1 MRTPRTIWL
10 RIRSL
15 WQRREVKR
23 EIDEE
28 LRFHVE
34 QRTAEN
40 LAAGMPPEEAARE
53 ARKRFGNVQSIR
65 EECRDVRG
73 ASFGEAMW
81 QDLRF
86 AARSLRK
93 NPGFAA
99 AAVLTLALGIG
110 ATTAIFSL
118 VNGLLLRPLPFPG
131 QHSLLLVSESTRWN
145 SSSSVAY
152 PNFLDWRARQR
163 SFSSLGVFRPQ
174 DFNVTSGEAPERING
189 AMVSHDL
196 FTTLAVQ
203 PARGRLFTPVE
214 DVPGAG
220 RTALVRES
228 LWRRRFAGSDI
239 AQGGQ
244 LSLNGVPYTIIG
256 ILPDSTVIPD
266 NSTEVWVPV
275 GLWASDYQNRRQHPG
290 LRVIGRLKPG
300 VDIASARAEFAAIAL
315 QLGNEY
321 PDSNR
326 GAGVHLLPMTDYLF
340 KEIRPA
346 MGVLSA
352 AVACVLMIA
361 CANVASLLLVRAT
374 TRRREF
380 AVRVALGAARARLLR
395 LLLTESMLLG
405 LGGAAGGFLASFW
418 FVAAIK
424 SLLPAA
430 TPRLAQV
437 GVDATVLA
445 FTAGVGAVTGIIFGF
460 LPAWRASRPDIAGE
474 LALASRSGSPGRQR
488 ARALLIVGEFALTVV
503 LLISSGLMMR
513 TLHQLYRADLGYA
526 TERVMTFSYELPD
539 YAFSDYQARI
549 KAEQQI
555 MPRLAALPGVVSV
568 GYSTALPLTTR
579 ANFNGFTIDGTP
591 VIGASELPMADTANV
606 SPGYFTA
613 LGIPLVRGRGFS
625 EADRPNAPRVAIVD
639 TVFAAHHFAGQDPI
653 GRRLKIGDAAS
664 DLPWMEIVGV
674 VQHIEKYGVDRESGP
689 QLYRPAMQGPGG
701 FAFTFALRTTVEPA
715 SLIASVRQVY
725 LEVSPTVPVFDFQT
739 MNERFAASIW
749 SRRLTAM
756 LLEAFGFLAATLAM
770 VGLYGVISYAVAQR
784 TREMGIR
791 LALGASP
798 RDLFGQVLRQGLFLA
813 GAGIVIGLASS
824 LAVTRLMRSL
834 LYETSPLDPVSFILV
849 AALSLAIGLLACWL
863 PARRATKVDPMTA
876 LRCE

>member
-1 MRTPRTIWL
+1 M
-10 RIRSL
+10 
-15 WQRREVKR
+15 
-23 EIDEE
+23 
-28 LRFHVE
+28 
-34 QRTAEN
+34 A
-40 LAAGMPPEEAARE
+40 PEEAARE
-53 ARKRFGNVQSIR
+53 ARKRFVNVQSIR
-65 EECRDVRG
+65 EECREVRG
-73 ASFGEAMW
+73 ARFGEVTW

-86 AARSLRK
+86 AVRSLRK
-93 NPGFAA
+93 SPGFAA
-99 AAVLTLALGIG
+99 AAVLTLALGTG

-118 VNGLLLRPLPFPG
+118 VQGLLLHPLPFPD
-131 QHSLLLVSESTRWN
+131 QDSLLLLSESTRWN
-145 SSSSVAY
+145 PSSSVAY
-152 PNFLDWRARQR
+152 PNFIDWRARQH

-174 DFNVTSGEAPERING
+174 DFNVTSGEAPERVNG

-203 PARGRLFTPVE
+203 PARGRLFTPAE
-214 DVPGAG
+214 DAPGAG

-228 LWRRRFAGSDI
+228 LWRRRFAGSDT
-239 AQGGQ
+239 ALGGQ

-256 ILPDSTVIPD
+256 ILPDSTVIPY

-275 GLWASDYQNRRQHPG
+275 GLWAKDYQNRRQHPG

-300 VDIASARAEFAAIAL
+300 VDIESTRADFDTIAL

-326 GAGVHLLPMTDYLF
+326 GAGVKLQRVTDDLF

-361 CANVASLLLVRAT
+361 CANVASLLLVRIT

-380 AVRVALGAARARLLR
+380 AVRVALGATRARLLR
-395 LLLTESMLLG
+395 LLLTESVLLG

-424 SLLPAA
+424 SLLPAS

-445 FTAGVGAVTGIIFGF
+445 FTVGVGIVTGIVFGF
-460 LPAWRASRPDIAGE
+460 LPAWRASRSDIAGE
-474 LALASRSGSPGRQR
+474 LAQSSRGVSLGRQR
-488 ARALLIVGEFALTVV
+488 ARALLIVGEFTLTVV
-503 LLISSGLMMR
+503 LLVSSGLMMR
-513 TLHQLYRADLGYA
+513 TLHRLYQADLGYA

-539 YAFSDYQARI
+539 YAFSDNEARM

-555 MPRLAALPGVVSV
+555 MPRLAALPGIVSV

-579 ANFNGFTIDGTP
+579 ANFNGFTVEGTTG
-591 VIGASELPMADTANV
+591 IGPSELPMADTANV

-613 LGIPLVRGRGFS
+613 MGISLVRGRCFS
-625 EADRPNAPRVAIVD
+625 EADQPNTLRVAIID
-639 TVFAAHHFAGQDPI
+639 AVFAERHFSGQNPI

-664 DLPWMEIVGV
+664 DLPWMEIVGI

-701 FAFTFALRTTVEPA
+701 FAFTFALCTSVEPI
-715 SLIASVRQVY
+715 SLAAGVRQVFR
-725 LEVSPTVPVFDFQT
+725 EVSPTVPVFDFQT
-739 MNERFAASIW
+739 MNDRFAASIW

-756 LLEAFGFLAATLAM
+756 LLGVFGFLAATLAL
-770 VGLYGVISYAVAQR
+770 VGLYGVMSYAVTQR

-798 RDLFGQVLRQGLFLA
+798 RDLLGQVLRQGLLLA
-813 GAGIVIGLASS
+813 GAGIAIGVVVA

-834 LYETSPLDPVSFILV
+834 LYETSPLDPVSFIVV
-849 AALSLAIGLLACWL
+849 AALSLAIGLLACWF
-863 PARRATKVDPMTA
+863 PARCATKIDPMAA